1 MQKLINVLAVA
12 SFVTSAAIVAAGLTA
27 YNNRAQIFEY
37 AEERAMELVKES
49 IPLPTENLLPTESLP
64 IPGAGG
70 SDAIV
75 PDLPFGF

>member
-12 SFVTSAAIVAAGLTA
+12 SFVTSASIVAAGLTL

-49 IPLPTENLLPTESLP
+49 IPLPTENLP

-70 SDAIV
+70 GGSVI
-75 PDLPFGF
+75 PTMPFGM

>member
-49 IPLPTENLLPTESLP
+49 IPLPTENLP
-64 IPGAGG
+64 IPVAGG
-70 SDAIV
+70 GDSIV

>member
-12 SFVTSAAIVAAGLTA
+12 SFVTSAAIVAGGLTL

-70 SDAIV
+70 GGSVI
-75 PDLPFGF
+75 PTMPFGM

>member
-27 YNNRAQIFEY
+27 YNNRSQILEY

-49 IPLPTENLLPTESLP
+49 IPLPTESLP

-70 SDAIV
+70 TDAIV

>member
-12 SFVTSAAIVAAGLTA
+12 SFITSAAIVAAGLTA

-49 IPLPTENLLPTESLP
+49 IPLPTENLP

>member
-12 SFVTSAAIVAAGLTA
+12 SFVTSAAIVAAGITA

-49 IPLPTENLLPTESLP
+49 IPLP
-64 IPGAGG
+64 GVGG
-70 SDAIV
+70 TDAIV

>member
-49 IPLPTENLLPTESLP
+49 IPLP
-64 IPGAGG
+64 GAGG
-70 SDAIV
+70 TDAIV